1 MRLNGCASI
10 LSVVLFLSVLALYQA
25 VPVVR
30 SDQIDSALAI
40 LDDSGKVAAFQLPLI
55 RKEAPERRE
64 AVVKNARKVTRAVYS
79 ATLTTDEEIAWGVPI
94 NLGSSTGIIVTV
106 DSGSSDLYVSGPLC
120 TSSSLGC
127 TTGSAYVESGSFGD
141 IPCPST
147 ICSESTQ
154 TACHSLGGNQVCA
167 VTTCYGAGGLSGV
180 VSTDLFGM
188 NGIPNKATVTFG
200 NLFDASGDQ
209 CTYPGEV
216 FTPQWAGIM
225 GVAFGSIAEM
235 PGFNATALDKLIAAN
250 NLTNAFS
257 LCVLPTNAFMSIGSD
272 YSCNTDFV
280 YTTIVN
286 DAYYQVT
293 ITDMGTDGTSFGLT
307 QAQLNQVVANA
318 PTIVDS
324 GTTELILNS
333 ASSSALNSAL
343 NKLCSDGA
351 GLVGY
356 CGILANETIFA
367 GFCYAMQTSDIQA
380 YPSVYVTIG
389 GATITL
395 QGSDWVLPGRGCP
408 SGYYAS
414 GINWFS
420 NAPTILGDTFMR
432 TQHVVFDKK
441 NNRIGFGPTSTC
453 NLPAA
458 TCSRKLSTILT
469 SCLSLFADLLFCWQP
484 TLRLR
489 LAATAAVVAR
499 ATQLPACPPL

>member
-1 MRLNGCASI
+1 MRLDGCASI
-10 LSVVLFLSVLALYQA
+10 LSVVLFLSVLALCQA

-30 SDQIDSALAI
+30 SDQIDTALAI
-40 LDDSGKVAAFQLPLI
+40 LDDYGKVAAFQLPLI

-64 AVVKNARKVTRAVYS
+64 AVVKNARKVARAVYS
-79 ATLTTDEEIAWGVPI
+79 ASLTTDEEIAWGVPI
-94 NLGSSTGIIVTV
+94 NLGSSTGLIVTV
-106 DSGSSDLYVSGPLC
+106 DSGSSDLFVSGALC

-127 TTGSAYVESGSFGD
+127 TTGSAYVESASFGD
-141 IPCPST
+141 FPCPGT
-147 ICSESTQ
+147 ICSESTN

-280 YTTIVN
+280 YTNIVN

-293 ITDMGTDGTSFGLT
+293 ITDMGTDGTSFGLS
-307 QAQLNQVVANA
+307 QAQLNEAAGGA

-324 GTTELILNS
+324 GTTQLMLNNY
-333 ASSSALNSAL
+333 ASNAFNSAL
-343 NKLCSDGA
+343 NKLCSNGA
-351 GLVGY
+351 NLVGY
-356 CGILANETIFA
+356 CGLLPNETIFA
-367 GFCYAMQTSDIQA
+367 GWCFSMQTSDVQA
-380 YPSVYVTIG
+380 YPSIYITIG
-389 GATITL
+389 GTTITL
-395 QGSDWVLPGRGCP
+395 QGTDWVLPGAGCP
-408 SGYYAS
+408 SGSYSS
-414 GINWFS
+414 GIAWFS
-420 NAPTILGDTFMR
+420 NSPTILGDTFMR

-458 TCSRKLSTILT
+458 TCSRKLNY
-469 SCLSLFADLLFCWQP
+469 SLLL
-484 TLRLR
+484 
-489 LAATAAVVAR
+489 
-499 ATQLPACPPL
+499 LPSLPRR